1 MINSIQAVD
10 SRKKMNKNLIV
21 LGLVVLL
28 LSVGLSGCYSQPKYI
43 KFKVTENS
51 PYSCL
56 YYEIYIDGELF
67 INNQKV
73 CGSTILDVNEWAEIS
88 NSTYLSP
95 ALIGKKHNI
104 TFAFYTKDST
114 WEEPGLFLGEHI
126 EYELEGDI
134 EVIYNNQD
142 NITIQEWK

>member
-1 MINSIQAVD
+1 
-10 SRKKMNKNLIV
+10 MNKHLIV

-56 YYEIYIDGELF
+56 NYKIYIDGELF
-67 INNQKV
+67 ITNQKV
-73 CGSTILDVNEWAEIS
+73 CNSTILDVNEWTETTNA
-88 NSTYLSP
+88 TDFSP
-95 ALIGKKHNI
+95 ALLGQKHNI
-104 TFAFYTKDST
+104 TFAFYTPDSN
-114 WEEPGLFLGEHI
+114 WLDPGIFLGNHT

-134 EVIYNNQD
+134 EVIYNTQD

>member
-1 MINSIQAVD
+1 
-10 SRKKMNKNLIV
+10 MNKNLIV
-21 LGLVVLL
+21 LGLAVLL
-28 LSVGLSGCYSQPKYI
+28 LSVGLSGCTSQPKYI
-43 KFKVTENS
+43 KFKVTEHS
-51 PYSCL
+51 PYPCL

-73 CGSTILDVNEWAEIS
+73 CNSTILDVNDWAERFENTTDIA
-88 NSTYLSP
+88 P
-95 ALIGKKHNI
+95 AGIGEKHNI
-104 TFAFYTKDST
+104 TVAFYTQDSN
-114 WEEPGLFLGEHI
+114 WLDPGLFLGEHI